1 MFLLACVFRT
11 VMWVFPIS
19 HFSQS
24 SHFIQI
30 SSFATHTTFVECRQN
45 LYFMANCVFFSVVCE
60 NHQTEIEQTSNTQ
73 QKIPVEPKFR
83 IVHRDKR
90 LEDIKNFSDMV
101 LKGLLE
107 QAHNQKT
114 KVCN

>member
-1 MFLLACVFRT
+1 
-11 VMWVFPIS
+11 
-19 HFSQS
+19 
-24 SHFIQI
+24 
-30 SSFATHTTFVECRQN
+30 
-45 LYFMANCVFFSVVCE
+45 MANCVFFSVVCE

-101 LKGLLE
+101 LKGVLFEEVELRDCDIDLDFLKGLLE